1 MLVSRR
7 VSVYLGVFLIV
18 GLGIGPL
25 FAPGVAAEDQVP
37 TVWPDGTTHTYYV
50 ATGCLMMKNPEPL
63 TTQAQC
69 DLARNRAT
77 AYSQAIN
84 FIVGGLFWVRV
95 WKSVNVGAD
104 GMYFSSITGTCAG
117 NAIAGL
123 LAYAK
128 VACAYEVVDSDTGV
142 LVAGGDF
149 FSWESAGIGTV
160 GGSLPFTYAM
170 YWPGAAGHHYWISL
184 KVTVDAEAVLY
195 GVATADAITNNPN
208 NALKGIWFTSVSVR
222 GEVPR
227 IEPATQTVGSNP
239 NCLVYPTV
247 DFYAMQ
253 GGVPPIAYSWTFGDG
268 GTGTGQI
275 VEHTYP
281 YYAQTWPVNLY
292 VTDAI
297 GHNSHFTGSVTVRIV
312 RYC

>member
-1 MLVSRR
+1 MNLNRYTEKAQEAVLGARR
-7 VSVYLGVFLIV
+7 
-18 GLGIGPL
+18 
-25 FAPGVAAEDQVP
+25 Q
-37 TVWPDGTTHTYYV
+37 
-50 ATGCLMMKNPEPL
+50 
-63 TTQAQC
+63 
-69 DLARNRAT
+69 
-77 AYSQAIN
+77 
-84 FIVGGLFWVRV
+84 
-95 WKSVNVGAD
+95 
-104 GMYFSSITGTCAG
+104 
-117 NAIAGL
+117 
-123 LAYAK
+123 
-128 VACAYEVVDSDTGV
+128 
-142 LVAGGDF
+142 
-149 FSWESAGIGTV
+149 SAH
-160 GGSLPFTYAM
+160 
-170 YWPGAAGHHYWISL
+170 WPGAAGHHYWISL